1 MLVIR
6 PLNFCYKKLMFLSL
20 DVLVFIFGNI
30 GKFDMISP
38 RVQAIVNCITEEC
51 HRRFD
56 DKATLIWF
64 GSWIKGTAYQQSD
77 IDLAIEHHG
86 KLTQKEIVAFR
97 NWLDDFM
104 TLYSIDLVD
113 MKVASKSLIKEI
125 KRYGKKL

>member
-1 MLVIR
+1 
-6 PLNFCYKKLMFLSL
+6 
-20 DVLVFIFGNI
+20 
-30 GKFDMISP
+30 MISP
-38 RVQAIVNCITEEC
+38 RVQTIVNCITEEC

-113 MKVASKSLIKEI
+113 MKVAGESLTKEI
-125 KRYGKKL
+125 KRYGKRL

>member
-1 MLVIR
+1 
-6 PLNFCYKKLMFLSL
+6 
-20 DVLVFIFGNI
+20 
-30 GKFDMISP
+30 MISL
-38 RVQAIVNCITEEC
+38 RVQTIVNCIAKEFH
-51 HRRFD
+51 HRFG

-86 KLTQKEIVAFR
+86 KLTQKEIVEFR

-113 MKVASKSLIKEI
+113 MKVASKLLIKEI
-125 KRYGKKL
+125 KRYGKSL